1 MFEMRLIL
9 ASGSPRRAEL
19 LSAAG
24 FDFDVRPVQVD
35 ETPLPG
41 ESPSAYVLRVAVL
54 KAQSYQGLADGE
66 VVVAADT
73 TVVVDGAILGKPDDD
88 ADARRMLRLLSGREH
103 EVLTGVA
110 LRENGRIVS
119 AVEATRVHVLPLSGA
134 EVDWYVASGEP
145 ADKAGAYGVQGLA
158 ARFVD
163 RIDGSYSN
171 VVGLPVSRV
180 FLMLK
185 ALAGEEPS
193 LGPTV
198 EPFPV
203 TD

>member
-1 MFEMRLIL
+1 MRLIL
-9 ASGSPRRAEL
+9 ASASPRRAEL

-41 ESPSAYVLRVAVL
+41 ELPSAYVLRVAVL
-54 KAQSYQGLADGE
+54 KAQSYQRLAEGE
-66 VVVAADT
+66 VVLAADT
-73 TVVVDGAILGKPDDD
+73 TVVVDGSILGKPDDD

-119 AVEATRVHVLPLSGA
+119 AVESTRVHVLPLSGA

-145 ADKAGAYGVQGLA
+145 ADKAGAYAVQGLA
-158 ARFVD
+158 ARFVH

-185 ALAGEEPS
+185 ALAVREP
-193 LGPTV
+193 GRACG
-198 EPFPV
+198 
-203 TD
+203 